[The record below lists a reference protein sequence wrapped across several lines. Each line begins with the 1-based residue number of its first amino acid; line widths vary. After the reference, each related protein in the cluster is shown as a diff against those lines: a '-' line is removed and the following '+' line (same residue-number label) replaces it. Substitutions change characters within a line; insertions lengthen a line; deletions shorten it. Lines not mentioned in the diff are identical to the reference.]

1 MPFVLKKT
9 PLAYQ
14 RAMSRAFNDYLDD
27 FTIFNNLDT
36 HLSKLWRWFE
46 KCQKYRISLNSKIC
60 DFMVFLGMILKFIF
74 SKERK
79 LLDPDKVEA
88 IIKMLIP
95 RNFHDIQVFNDLAQ
109 FYQCF
114 VNFFASIMALIIKL
128 MHKSKGFIWIC
139 ECQDAWETIKQ
150 KMWRPQF

>member
-1 MPFVLKKT
+1 
-9 PLAYQ
+9 
-14 RAMSRAFNDYLDD
+14 
-27 FTIFNNLDT
+27 
-36 HLSKLWRWFE
+36 
-46 KCQKYRISLNSKIC
+46 
-60 DFMVFLGMILKFIF
+60 MVFLGMILKFIF

-114 VNFFASIMALIIKL
+114 VNFFTSIMALIIKL